1 MVPSVFVEKHE
12 RMIQLKAT
20 KEEYLTNLRAMAAE
34 SEMHRKTLA
43 EEEEVRVTVG
53 LILKLTSF
61 KNAHLAGVSTRRIRG
76 YCGRH
81 RREVDACSIQR
92 NCRIINGELMN
103 NVARVTCVK
112 NSMFCVKIKKNRKN
126 VKIP

>member
-1 MVPSVFVEKHE
+1 MVPSVFVEKHD

-53 LILKLTSF
+53 LILKLISF
-61 KNAHLAGVSTRRIRG
+61 TLILQASAHEEFEVIAAGTEERSTHVRFSEIV
-76 YCGRH
+76 
-81 RREVDACSIQR
+81 ESSTAS
-92 NCRIINGELMN
+92 
-103 NVARVTCVK
+103 
-112 NSMFCVKIKKNRKN
+112 
-126 VKIP
+126 